1 VPDRASLRAAC
12 TLVALLGALA
22 VAADE
27 APLALARVSLV
38 ERGVELEK
46 RGARWQAVVEGGPL
60 ALGEALRTGP
70 DAVARLELS
79 WMALTLGPGSLLRFP
94 DAFLLKAVLESG
106 RASIDSEARDAL
118 TLVTAEAE
126 VRGRGRAVV
135 RRQGRTTL
143 VTCLSGR
150 YFVSA
155 ARSTVVLS
163 PGEAT
168 LASAGGAAPPTRA
181 PLPPATASLWPGRD
195 AVYAAPGE
203 PIELRWQGEAAGY
216 HVELLPV
223 GSEVLLVQRDVTAPP
238 LRLEVPWEGA
248 FRWRVSSRDAR
259 GIEGP
264 PSGEG
269 LIAVDAR

>member
-1 VPDRASLRAAC
+1 MLDRSSLRAAAA
-12 TLVALLGALA
+12 LVALLGARGA
-22 VAADE
+22 TADE

-46 RGARWQAVVEGGPL
+46 RGARWQSAVEGGPL

-94 DAFLLKAVLESG
+94 DALLLKAVLESG
-106 RASIDSEARDAL
+106 RASIDAEVRDAL

-126 VRGRGRAVV
+126 VRGRGRAIV

-155 ARSTVVLS
+155 ARTTVVLS

-168 LASAGGAAPPTRA
+168 IASAGRAATPTRA
-181 PLPPATASLWPGRD
+181 PLPPPAAGLWPGTD
-195 AVYAAPGE
+195 PVYAAPGE
-203 PIELRWQGEAAGY
+203 PIELRWQGEAPGY
-216 HVELLPV
+216 QVELLPV
-223 GSEVLLVQRDVTAPP
+223 GSEVVLVQRDVAAPP

-259 GIEGP
+259 GVEGP
-264 PSGEG
+264 PSQEG
-269 LIAVDAR
+269 LIAIDAR